1 MMKDASEEALSPRAQ
16 RAREATRRYLEH
28 LESELARVQDALGEL
43 SGGRAR
49 DTAAF
54 VSIEEESTKLAN
66 LYVSCTRLDRAA
78 DRAEVLVAIEEI
90 VINVIGSEELALF
103 EVPRGG
109 LTGETLAVRASFGL
123 PDARLA
129 AIAGGRGA
137 VHRAARGAAWW
148 IGGAS
153 GDADVVSRDEEG
165 LTACVPIVT
174 DAADTADMA
183 DAAGAADAASDAS
196 VEVRFVLA
204 IFHLL
209 PHKSELDAGD
219 RELLQVLSRHAAH
232 ALQRTAA
239 TP

>member
-1 MMKDASEEALSPRAQ
+1 VKAETAMMKDASQEALSPRAE
-16 RAREATRRYLEH
+16 RAREATRRYLQH
-28 LESELARVQDALGEL
+28 LESELQRVQSALGAL
-43 SGGRAR
+43 SGERAR
-49 DTAAF
+49 DTAAY

-66 LYVSCTRLDRAA
+66 LYVSCARLDGAA

-103 EVPRGG
+103 EVQRGG
-109 LTGETLAVRASFGL
+109 AARETLAVRTSFGL
-123 PDARLA
+123 AGARLA
-129 AIAGGRGA
+129 AIADGRGA

-148 IGGAS
+148 IGGVS

-165 LTACVPIVT
+165 LTACVPIV
-174 DAADTADMA
+174 AEEAEAGE
-183 DAAGAADAASDAS
+183 AAGD
-196 VEVRFVLA
+196 VRFVLA

-219 RELLQVLSRHAAH
+219 RELLHVLSRHAAH
-232 ALQRTAA
+232 ALQRTSA

>member
-1 MMKDASEEALSPRAQ
+1 MMKDASQEALSPRAQ

-28 LESELARVQDALGEL
+28 LESELLRVQGALGEL

-49 DTAAF
+49 DTAAY

-66 LYVSCTRLDRAA
+66 LYVSCVRLDRAA

-103 EVPRGG
+103 EVPRGV
-109 LTGETLAVRASFGL
+109 LEGETLAVRTSFGL
-123 PDARLA
+123 PGARLA
-129 AIAGGRGA
+129 AIADGRGA

-148 IGGAS
+148 MGGVS
-153 GDADVVSRDEEG
+153 SDADVVSRDEEG

-174 DAADTADMA
+174 DTADT
-183 DAAGAADAASDAS
+183 AGAADDGSR
-196 VEVRFVLA
+196 EVRFVLA

-209 PHKSELDAGD
+209 PHKSELDEGD
-219 RELLQVLSRHAAH
+219 RELLRVLSRHAAH
-232 ALQRTAA
+232 ALQRTAGA
-239 TP
+239 P

>member
-1 MMKDASEEALSPRAQ
+1 MKDASEEALSPRAQ
-16 RAREATRRYLEH
+16 RARAATRRYLEH
-28 LESELARVQDALGEL
+28 LESELLRVQGALGEL

-49 DTAAF
+49 DTAAY

-66 LYVSCTRLDRAA
+66 LYVSCARLDGAA

-103 EVPRGG
+103 EVQRGG
-109 LTGETLAVRASFGL
+109 VARETLAVRTSFGL
-123 PDARLA
+123 AGARLA
-129 AIAGGRGA
+129 AIADGRGA

-148 IGGAS
+148 IGGVS

-165 LTACVPIVT
+165 LTACVPIVAEAAEAEDDAG
-174 DAADTADMA
+174 DAADD
-183 DAAGAADAASDAS
+183 
-196 VEVRFVLA
+196 VRFVLA

-219 RELLQVLSRHAAH
+219 RELLHVLSRHAAH

>member
-1 MMKDASEEALSPRAQ
+1 MKVETAMMKDASQEALSPRAQ

-28 LESELARVQDALGEL
+28 LESELLRVQSALGEL

-49 DTAAF
+49 DTAAY
-54 VSIEEESTKLAN
+54 VSFEEESTKLAN
-66 LYVSCTRLDRAA
+66 LYVSCARLDSAA

-103 EVPRGG
+103 EVERGG
-109 LTGETLAVRASFGL
+109 LSSETLAVRTSFGL
-123 PDARLA
+123 PGARLA
-129 AIAGGRGA
+129 AIADGRGA

-148 IGGAS
+148 IGDIE
-153 GDADVVSRDEEG
+153 GDADVLCRDEEG
-165 LTACVPIVT
+165 LTACVPIVSDAGDVAETT
-174 DAADTADMA
+174 D
-183 DAAGAADAASDAS
+183 ASDAALD
-196 VEVRFVLA
+196 VRFVLA

-219 RELLQVLSRHAAH
+219 RELLHVLSRHAAH